1 VRLLLVEDDVM
12 FGESLQV
19 AIKTEGYSIDWVQS
33 VDEATFAIDLYTYDL
48 ILLDLCLPDDSG
60 LNVVKKI
67 RLDNNKIPIV
77 IITAKDTID
86 DKVTGLD
93 AGADDYIVKPF
104 SSYELFARL
113 RAIFRR
119 LNDRAD
125 FLIEYNGLTLNP
137 KTFEAFFKDEIYELS
152 NKEFAILH
160 ALLEKPGTILSKD
173 QLEEKLY
180 SWNDP
185 IQSNTIEV
193 FIYGLRKKFGTSL
206 IKNIRGLGYFV
217 SKSPLDY

>member
-1 VRLLLVEDDVM
+1 MRLLLVEDDVM
-12 FGESLQV
+12 FGESLQA
-19 AIKTEGYSIDWVQS
+19 AIKPEGYSVDWVQS
-33 VDEATFAIDLYTYDL
+33 AQEAVFALGVYTYDV
-48 ILLDLCLPDDSG
+48 ILLDLCLPDYSG
-60 LNVVKKI
+60 LDIVRKI

-86 DKVTGLD
+86 DRVRGLD

-119 LNDRAD
+119 LSERAD

-137 KTFEAFFKDEIYELS
+137 KTFEAFFKDDIYELS

-160 ALLEKPGTILSKD
+160 ALLEKPGTVLSKD

-193 FIYGLRKKFGTSL
+193 FIYGLRKKFGTNL

-217 SKSPLDY
+217 PKNPSDL